1 MPVHPGFLPRQ
12 SLQEGSIGHE
22 QGGGN
27 DNLTAAVYADAYFF
41 LSPPSDEVEGKG
53 REQLFHGCYY
63 KSTQDLEPGFRELK
77 RRTALVGDEARRPVT
92 IGSEIFIKIFNEIS
106 EGFLILDSHKSI
118 LFFNDVL
125 PPLLGWDTSEILMR
139 QEELLDYLGR
149 DLEREVERLIPDR
162 TGNLYSFEVSVFCLP
177 TASGASYKLIKL
189 KKSNEM
195 GLSSSLLKELPRLLA
210 SLSDAVVMVAPNGH
224 VLQANSAFF
233 RSFDLKEGHS
243 PLLQIRDFYVYPE
256 DLEEKLTFLKDQ
268 GYVSGREVLL
278 LAPSG
283 RSRTFED
290 TSWVLK
296 NNQGQYS
303 GYISL
308 MKDLTQMK
316 NLESRLLLAERN
328 RHQLFDSLLVSIILV
343 DPTGRVLNINAAA
356 RKLYGYSWE
365 EVSGEMFDDLFKTTS
380 GEEGGFASVK
390 TLADRDKGEL
400 RTVTRVK
407 KDGSLVSTQLSSRI
421 VKDVTEEV
429 VAYTVMEQDITDRVA
444 LEDELKNS
452 LEEIKKT
459 QSATILGFA
468 RLTEFRDGD
477 TGSHL
482 ERIREYTRV
491 LGTFLQESSPYE
503 DYINNEYLE
512 TLTLSSALHD
522 VGKVGIEDRV
532 LLKQGLLEED
542 EFAAMKQ
549 HAFLGG
555 EALARVDEALETRSF
570 LTMGKEIAF
579 YHHERWDGTGYPEGR
594 REEEIPLSARIVAL
608 ADVYDA
614 LTSKRPYKDAWSHE
628 EAVEEIKRARG
639 KQFDPHIVDVFLA
652 HHTVFKNIKHFIEL
666 ESQAQDISCL
676 MEKPEGRRKSIR
688 KEFT

>member
-1 MPVHPGFLPRQ
+1 MAG
-12 SLQEGSIGHE
+12 E
-22 QGGGN
+22 GGG
-27 DNLTAAVYADAYFF
+27 
-41 LSPPSDEVEGKG
+41 
-53 REQLFHGCYY
+53 QLFHGCHY
-63 KSTQDLEPGFRELK
+63 KSTHDLEPGFRQLK
-77 RRTALVGDEARRPVT
+77 RRTALEDCKARRPVT
-92 IGSEIFIKIFNEIS
+92 IGSEIFIKVFNEIS

-125 PPLLGWDTSEILMR
+125 PSLLGWDTSEILVR
-139 QEELLDYLGR
+139 QEELLEYLGR
-149 DLEREVERLIPDR
+149 DLERDVERLIPDR

-177 TASGASYKLIKL
+177 TANGSSYKLIKL

-195 GLSSSLLKELPRLLA
+195 GLSSSLIKELPRLLA

-224 VLQANSAFF
+224 VLQANTAFF
-233 RSFDLKEGHS
+233 RNFDLKEGRS
-243 PLLQIRDFYVYPE
+243 PALQIREFYVYPE
-256 DLEEKLTFLKDQ
+256 DLEEKLTVLKDQ
-268 GYVSGREVLL
+268 GYVSGREVLFI
-278 LAPSG
+278 APSG

-328 RHQLFDSLLVSIILV
+328 RHQLFDSLMVSIILV
-343 DPTGRVLNINAAA
+343 DPAGRVLNINAAA
-356 RKLYGYSWE
+356 RKLYGFSWE
-365 EVSGEMFDDLFKTTS
+365 EASGEMFDDLFKTVS
-380 GEEGGFASVK
+380 GVDGRFASVK
-390 TLADRDKGEL
+390 ALADRDRGEL
-400 RTVTRVK
+400 RTVTRIR
-407 KDGSLVSTQLSSRI
+407 KDGSHLSTQVSSRT
-421 VKDVTEEV
+421 VKDVTDEV

-512 TLTLSSALHD
+512 TLTLSSTLHD

-532 LLKQGLLEED
+532 LLKKGFLEED
-542 EFAAMKQ
+542 EFTAMKQ

-555 EALARVDEALETRSF
+555 EALARVDEVLETRSF
-570 LTMGKEIAF
+570 LTMGKEIAY

-594 REEEIPLSARIVAL
+594 KEDEIPLSARIVAL

-614 LTSKRPYKDAWSHE
+614 LTSKRPYKEAWSHE
-628 EAVEEIKRARG
+628 KAVEEIKQARG

-652 HHTVFKNIKHFIEL
+652 HHSVFKNIKTFIEL
-666 ESQAQDISCL
+666 ESQAQDISSL
-676 MEKPEGRRKSIR
+676 MEKPEGQRKPNR
-688 KEFT
+688 KEFK

>member
-1 MPVHPGFLPRQ
+1 V
-12 SLQEGSIGHE
+12 
-22 QGGGN
+22 
-27 DNLTAAVYADAYFF
+27 DC
-41 LSPPSDEVEGKG
+41 K
-53 REQLFHGCYY
+53 
-63 KSTQDLEPGFRELK
+63 
-77 RRTALVGDEARRPVT
+77 ARRPVT
-92 IGSEIFIKIFNEIS
+92 IGSEIFIKVFNEIS

-125 PPLLGWDTSEILMR
+125 PSLLGWDTSEILVR
-139 QEELLDYLGR
+139 QEELLEYLGR
-149 DLEREVERLIPDR
+149 DLERDVERLIPDR

-177 TASGASYKLIKL
+177 TANGSSYKLIKL

-195 GLSSSLLKELPRLLA
+195 GLSSSLIKELPRLLA

-233 RSFDLKEGHS
+233 RNFDLKEGRS
-243 PLLQIRDFYVYPE
+243 PALQIRDFYVYPE
-256 DLEEKLTFLKDQ
+256 DLEEKLTVLKDQ
-268 GYVSGREVLL
+268 GYISSREVLF

-328 RHQLFDSLLVSIILV
+328 RHQLFDSLMVSIILV
-343 DPTGRVLNINAAA
+343 DPDGRVLNINAAA
-356 RKLYGYSWE
+356 RKLYGFSWE
-365 EVSGEMFDDLFKTTS
+365 EVSGEMFDDLFRTSS
-380 GEEGGFASVK
+380 GEEGSFASVK
-390 TLADRDKGEL
+390 ALADRDKGEL
-400 RTVTRVK
+400 RTVTRVR
-407 KDGSLVSTQLSSRI
+407 KDGSLVATQVSSRT
-421 VKDVTEEV
+421 VKDVTDAV

-444 LEDELKNS
+444 LEDELKSS

-512 TLTLSSALHD
+512 TLTLSSTLHD
-522 VGKVGIEDRV
+522 VGKVGIEDRL
-532 LLKQGLLEED
+532 LLKKGLLEED
-542 EFAAMKQ
+542 EFTAMKQ

-555 EALARVDEALETRSF
+555 EALARVDEVLETRSF
-570 LTMGKEIAF
+570 LTMGKEIAY

-594 REEEIPLSARIVAL
+594 KEEEIPLSARIVAL

-614 LTSKRPYKDAWSHE
+614 LTSKRPYKEAWSHE
-628 EAVEEIKRARG
+628 RAVEEIKKARG

-652 HHTVFKNIKHFIEL
+652 HHAVFKNIKTFIEL
-666 ESQAQDISCL
+666 ESQAQDISSL
-676 MEKPEGRRKSIR
+676 MEKPKGQRKSNR
-688 KEFT
+688 KEFK